1 MDTLLSFLNDVIPAF
16 DRFRVNTGYERHFIR
31 SNSNYRNIIIEFL
44 ERELNISL
52 M

>member
-16 DRFRVNTGYERHFIR
+16 DGFWVNTGYERHFIR
-31 SNSNYRNIIIEFL
+31 SSSNYPNIIIEFL